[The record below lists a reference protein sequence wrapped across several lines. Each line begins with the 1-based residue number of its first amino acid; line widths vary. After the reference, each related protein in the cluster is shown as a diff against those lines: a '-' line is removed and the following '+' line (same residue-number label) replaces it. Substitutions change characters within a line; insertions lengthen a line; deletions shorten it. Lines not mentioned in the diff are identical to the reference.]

1 MHTPDPNPHRGRIS
15 VIIPVYNG
23 ALYLAE
29 AIQSVLA
36 QTHPLDEILVIDDGS
51 TDESAAV
58 ARGFPEVKLL
68 RKEHSG
74 IAPTLSLGLQ
84 ASTGNLLSFLDADDR
99 WIPSK
104 TELQLR
110 ILHDR
115 PELSGTFGQARRF
128 RMTQPQAG
136 AANEVELD
144 IIPGVGRSAALLRRG
159 VIEQIE
165 FSPTDEA
172 HDFIDWYARAV
183 EAGMQFEI
191 LPEVVF
197 ERRLHFSNYGITHR
211 SDQRKRYLNTLK
223 ARLDRQ
229 RAAKPPSK
237 PD

>member
-1 MHTPDPNPHRGRIS
+1 MPAPNPHRERIS

-36 QTHPLDEILVIDDGS
+36 QTHPLDEILVVDDGS
-51 TDESAAV
+51 TDDSAAI
-58 ARGFPEVKLL
+58 AAGFPEVKLV

-74 IAPTLSLGLQ
+74 ITRTLNQGL
-84 ASTGNLLSFLDADDR
+84 AEATGDLISFLDADDR
-99 WIPSK
+99 WLPTK
-104 TELQLR
+104 TEHQLR
-110 ILHDR
+110 VLRDR
-115 PELSGTFGQARRF
+115 PELSGAFGQARRF

-144 IIPGVGRSAALLRRG
+144 IIPGVCKAAALLRRG
-159 VIEQIE
+159 VIERIK

-183 EAGMQFEI
+183 DAGMQFEI

-197 ERRLHFSNYGITHR
+197 ERRLHFSNYGITNR
-211 SDQRKRYLNTLK
+211 SEQRKCYLNTLK

-229 RAAKPPSK
+229 RAAKPGGSLSPL
-237 PD
+237 